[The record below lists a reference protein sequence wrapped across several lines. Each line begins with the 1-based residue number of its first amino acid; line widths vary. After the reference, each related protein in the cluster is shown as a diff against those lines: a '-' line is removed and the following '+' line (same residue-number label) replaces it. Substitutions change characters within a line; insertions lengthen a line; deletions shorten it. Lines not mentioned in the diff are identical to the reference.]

1 MLPVALLTLALVA
14 CGSSSTSNQP
24 GASPAASSGPV
35 TLRLGYY
42 ANITHATP
50 LVGVK
55 NGTFDQ
61 VLGSNVT
68 LKTSIF
74 NAGPAEVEALLSN
87 SIDAAYIGPNPAI
100 NAFSRSHGQ
109 AVRIISGATSGGA
122 SLVVKPG
129 ITSAADLKGK
139 KLATPQ
145 LGNTQDVALR
155 WWLKN
160 HGLKTDTQ
168 GGGDVSI
175 LPQEN
180 ALTLQT
186 FRSGQIDGAWVPEPW
201 ATRLVQEG
209 GGKVLVDERSEWK
222 QTSGQ
227 FVTTE
232 LMVRTDF
239 LQQHRDVVRKL
250 LEAQVQTS
258 DFIDKQPIQAQ
269 QLANQAI
276 AEITGARLSPTVVA
290 AAWKNLT
297 FTNDPIARSQQADTA
312 HAVALGLL
320 PETDLGGIYDLSLLN
335 AVLKQRGS
343 AAVSAA

>member
-1 MLPVALLTLALVA
+1 MPLVALLTLALTA
-14 CGSSSTSNQP
+14 CGGAAATRSS
-24 GASPAASSGPV
+24 ARPAASWGPV

-42 ANITHATP
+42 ATITHATP
-50 LVGVK
+50 LVGVRK
-55 NGTFDQ
+55 GTFAQ
-61 VLGSNVT
+61 ALGSNVT

-87 SIDAAYIGPNPAI
+87 SVDAAYIGPNPAI
-100 NAFSRSHGQ
+100 NAFTRSHGE
-109 AVRIISGATSGGA
+109 AVRVISGATSGGA

-129 ITSAADLKGK
+129 ITSAAGLRGK
-139 KLATPQ
+139 RLATPE

-155 WWLKN
+155 WWLKA
-160 HGLKTDTQ
+160 HGLKTDIQ

-180 ALTLQT
+180 AQTLQT

-209 GGKVLVDERSEWK
+209 GGRVLVDERGEWK
-222 QTSGQ
+222 QTNGQ

-232 LMVRTDF
+232 LMVRTEF
-239 LQQHRDVVRKL
+239 LQQHRDVVPKL
-250 LEAQVQTS
+250 LEAQVETT

-269 QLANQAI
+269 QLAGQAI
-276 AEITGARLSPTVVA
+276 AEITGAKLSPAVVA

-297 FTNDPIARSQQADTA
+297 FTNDPIARSQQEDTA

-320 PETDLGGIYDLSLLN
+320 PRTDLGGIYDLSLLN
-335 AVLKQRGS
+335 AVLEQR
-343 AAVSAA
+343 AQAPVSAA

>member
-1 MLPVALLTLALVA
+1 MPLVALLTLALTA
-14 CGSSSTSNQP
+14 CGGAAATRSS
-24 GASPAASSGPV
+24 ARPAASWGPV

-42 ANITHATP
+42 ATITHATP
-50 LVGVK
+50 LVGVRK
-55 NGTFDQ
+55 GTFAQ
-61 VLGSNVT
+61 ALGSNVT

-87 SIDAAYIGPNPAI
+87 SVDAAYIGPNPAI
-100 NAFSRSHGQ
+100 NAFTRSHGE
-109 AVRIISGATSGGA
+109 AVRVISGATSGGA

-129 ITSAADLKGK
+129 ITSAAGLRGK
-139 KLATPQ
+139 RLATPE

-155 WWLKN
+155 WWLKA
-160 HGLKTDTQ
+160 HGLKTDIQ

-180 ALTLQT
+180 AQTLQT

-209 GGKVLVDERSEWK
+209 GGRVLVDERGEWK
-222 QTSGQ
+222 QTNGQ

-232 LMVRTDF
+232 LMVRTEF
-239 LQQHRDVVRKL
+239 LQQHRDVVPKL
-250 LEAQVQTS
+250 LEAQVETT

-269 QLANQAI
+269 QLAGQAI
-276 AEITGARLSPTVVA
+276 AEITGAKLSPAVVA

-297 FTNDPIARSQQADTA
+297 FTNDPIARSQQEDTA

-320 PETDLGGIYDLSLLN
+320 PRTDLGGIYDLSLLN
-335 AVLKQRGS
+335 AVLKQR
-343 AAVSAA
+343 AQAPVSAA